1 MKRIFLQPWTD
12 EAVHEAQLLA
22 VAEVEYLGQKALPLA
37 PVQLTEVISR
47 ISEKSIFILP
57 GIGP

>member
-1 MKRIFLQPWTD
+1 MKWVFLQPWTD

-22 VAEVEYLGQKALPLA
+22 VAEIEYLGQETLSLA
-37 PVQLTEVISR
+37 SVQLTEVVSR
-47 ISEKSIFILP
+47 ISEESIFILP